1 MSSDKHS
8 KTEKPT
14 PKRKKEARR
23 DGRIAKSPELMAWTS
38 LLASSILGKAVIGNT
53 IDLSDRMWKQA
64 GHAIE
69 TADVAEAM
77 KLFGEGM
84 KGVFTV
90 VAPLMLGLMLLGVV
104 GNVAQVGWA
113 ASTKQLKPKM
123 SRLNPVQGFKRMFS
137 SQGMW
142 ELGKSSAKVAILGAL
157 GWNAVKG
164 TIPHLTDRGHMVEL
178 SSLLTIVSTRTMSFI
193 RNAAMLGLTLAA
205 IDYFLQYRKLAK
217 SMMMSK
223 QEIKDEARQSEG
235 DPHVKGQIRAAQRR
249 MSRMRMMAEVA
260 GADAVVVN
268 PTHVSVA
275 IKYDAAKGAPRVVA
289 KGADAVAARIREEA
303 QKHGVPMVEDVPLA
317 RTLYRLCDIG
327 DEIPAQLY
335 EAVARLLA
343 FLFALKAS
351 GRITP
356 VGGGAH
362 RPPQPF
368 LPEEIRRRQ
377 RRVRAASPV
386 GS

>member
-14 PKRKKEARR
+14 PKRKKEARKE
-23 DGRIAKSPELMAWTS
+23 GRVAKSPELMAWVS
-38 LLASSILGKAVIGNT
+38 LLTASILGKATIENT
-53 IDLSDRMWKQA
+53 IKLAQRMFTHA
-64 GHAIE
+64 GLAIQN
-69 TADVAEAM
+69 ADEASAM

-84 KGVFTV
+84 TGVFTV
-90 VAPLMLGLMLLGVV
+90 VAPLTLGLMVVGVI

-113 ASTKQLKPKM
+113 ANTKALKPKF
-123 SRLNPVQGFKRMFS
+123 SRLNPVSGFKRMFS
-137 SQGMW
+137 SQGLW
-142 ELGKSSAKVAILGAL
+142 ELGKSILKVSLLAGLA
-157 GWNAVKG
+157 WK
-164 TIPHLTDRGHMVEL
+164 TISGVSPHLTDNGHMVPIGT
-178 SSLLTIVSTRTMSFI
+178 LLKIVGTAAASFT
-193 RNAAMLGLTLAA
+193 RNAALLGLALAGV
-205 IDYFLQYRKLAK
+205 DYYMQRRKLAK

-235 DPHVKGQIRAAQRR
+235 DPMVKGQIRAAQRR
-249 MSRMRMMAEVA
+249 MSRMRMMAEIA
-260 GADAVVVN
+260 NADAIVVN

-289 KGADAVAARIREEA
+289 KGADVIAARIRREA
-303 QKHGVPMVEDVPLA
+303 EKHGVPMVEDVPLA
-317 RTLYRLCDIG
+317 RTLYRMCEIG

-351 GRITP
+351 GRINP

-368 LPEEIRRRQ
+368 LPEEIKRRS
-377 RRVRAASPV
+377 RAPKVLNPLA
-386 GS
+386 